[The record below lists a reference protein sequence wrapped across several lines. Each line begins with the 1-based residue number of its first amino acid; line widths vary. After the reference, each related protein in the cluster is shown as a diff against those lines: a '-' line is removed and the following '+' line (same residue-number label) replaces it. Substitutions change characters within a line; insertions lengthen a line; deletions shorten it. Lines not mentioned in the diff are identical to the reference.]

1 MFIPPESRWSVP
13 FDGSFEVR
21 AHPTAPLAA
30 PPAKKELRRQL
41 NEVIK
46 DIDDLQYRLFAEDS
60 RSLLLI
66 FQALDAAGKDSTIRA
81 VFRGVNPAGLQV
93 TAFGEPSDLDL
104 DHDFLWRTTRMLPQR
119 GRLGVFNRSYYE
131 EVLVVRVHPEYL
143 KPQRLPPGDD
153 LDALWE
159 GRLASIRDHEAH
171 LARNGTTVLKFWLNV
186 SRDTQA
192 KRLRDRVEGLEK
204 QWKFSESDVRDRQHW
219 DAYLD
224 AYQCALNATSQPWAP
239 WYAIPADNKPYMR
252 LAVAEIIATTLRA
265 MDPQLPQVEP
275 IGPGERRRILGLLD
289 Q

>member
-1 MFIPPESRWSVP
+1 MFTPPDSRWSVP
-13 FDGSFEVR
+13 FDGSFDVR
-21 AHPTAPLAA
+21 AHPTAPLAV

-46 DIDDLQYRLFAEDS
+46 DIDELQYRLFVEDS

-93 TAFGEPSDLDL
+93 TAFGEPSSLDL

-131 EVLVVRVHPEYL
+131 EVLVVRVHPELL
-143 KPQRLPPGDD
+143 KFQRLPPIDD

-186 SRDTQA
+186 SRDEQA
-192 KRLRDRVEGLEK
+192 KRLRSRVEGREK

-224 AYQCALNATSQPWAP
+224 AYQCALNATSRPWAP
-239 WYAIPADNKPYMR
+239 WFAIPADSKPYMR
-252 LAVAEIIATTLRA
+252 LVVAEIIATTLRA
-265 MDPQLPQVEP
+265 MDPQLPSVEP
-275 IGPGERRRILGLLD
+275 IGPEERRRILGLLD
-289 Q
+289 E

>member
-1 MFIPPESRWSVP
+1 MFIPPESHWSVP

-21 AHPTAPLAA
+21 AHPTAPLAD

-41 NEVIK
+41 NEIIK
-46 DIDDLQYRLFAEDS
+46 DIDDLQYRLFSEDS

>member
-1 MFIPPESRWSVP
+1 MFTPPQSRWSVP
-13 FDGSFEVR
+13 FDGSFDVR
-21 AHPTAPLAA
+21 AHATGPAAA

-41 NEVIK
+41 GEVIK
-46 DIDDLQYRLFAEDS
+46 EIDDLQYRLFVEDS

-93 TAFGEPSDLDL
+93 TAFAEPSSLDL
-104 DHDFLWRTTRMLPQR
+104 DHDFLWRTNRVLPQR

-131 EVLVVRVHPEYL
+131 EVLVVRVHPEFL
-143 KPQRLPPGDD
+143 KPQRLPPIDD
-153 LDALWE
+153 LDDLWE
-159 GRLASIRDHEAH
+159 GRLTSIRDHEAH

-186 SRDTQA
+186 SRKEQA
-192 KRLRDRVEGLEK
+192 KRLRSRVEGREK
-204 QWKFSESDVRDRQHW
+204 QWKFSMSDVRDRSHW

-224 AYQCALNATSQPWAP
+224 AYECALNATSRPWAP
-239 WYAIPADNKPYMR
+239 WFAIPADNKPYMR
-252 LAVAEIIATTLRA
+252 LVVAGIIADTLRA

-275 IGPGERRRILGLLD
+275 IDPAERRRILDLLE

>member
-1 MFIPPESRWSVP
+1 MFIPPESRWSIP

-21 AHPTAPLAA
+21 AHPTAPLAD

-131 EVLVVRVHPEYL
+131 EVLVVRVHPL
-143 KPQRLPPGDD
+143 GRAPRFHPRPRSAPCPQRHHRPQVLAQRLPRHAGQAP
-153 LDALWE
+153 
-159 GRLASIRDHEAH
+159 
-171 LARNGTTVLKFWLNV
+171 AR
-186 SRDTQA
+186 
-192 KRLRDRVEGLEK
+192 
-204 QWKFSESDVRDRQHW
+204 
-219 DAYLD
+219 
-224 AYQCALNATSQPWAP
+224 P
-239 WYAIPADNKPYMR
+239 
-252 LAVAEIIATTLRA
+252 
-265 MDPQLPQVEP
+265 
-275 IGPGERRRILGLLD
+275 RRRP
-289 Q
+289 

>member
-1 MFIPPESRWSVP
+1 MFIPPESRWSIP

>member
-224 AYQCALNATSQPWAP
+224 AYQCALNVTSQPWAP

-252 LAVAEIIATTLRA
+252 LAAAEIIATTLRA

>member
-1 MFIPPESRWSVP
+1 MFTPPPSRWSVP
-13 FDGSFEVR
+13 FDGSFDVR
-21 AHPTAPLAA
+21 AHATS
-30 PPAKKELRRQL
+30 PPPDVPGRKQLRTERNGLVKE
-41 NEVIK
+41 
-46 DIDDLQYRLFAEDS
+46 IDRLQYRLFVENS

-66 FQALDAAGKDSTIRA
+66 FQALDAAGKDSTIRS

-93 TAFGEPSDLDL
+93 TAFAEPSTLDL
-104 DHDFLWRTTRMLPQR
+104 DHDFLWRTTRVLPQR

-131 EVLVVRVHPEYL
+131 EVLVVRVHPEML
-143 KPQRLPPGDD
+143 EPQRLPPIDD
-153 LDALWE
+153 IEELWE

-186 SRDTQA
+186 SREEQA
-192 KRLRDRVEGLEK
+192 GRLRARVEGREK

-224 AYQCALNATSQPWAP
+224 AYQCALNATTRPWAP

-252 LAVAEIIATTLRA
+252 LVVAGIIAETLRA
-265 MDPQLPQVEP
+265 MDPQLPRLDP
-275 IGPGERRRILGLLD
+275 ISPREQARILEQLE

>member
-13 FDGSFEVR
+13 FDGSFDVR
-21 AHPTAPLAA
+21 AHATAPLAA

-41 NEVIK
+41 NSVIK
-46 DIDDLQYRLFAEDS
+46 EIDDLQYRLFVEDS

-93 TAFGEPSDLDL
+93 TSFAEPSSLDL
-104 DHDFLWRTTRMLPQR
+104 DHDFLWRTYRVLPQR

-131 EVLVVRVHPEYL
+131 EVLVVRVHPELL
-143 KPQRLPPGDD
+143 KPQRLPAIESLDD
-153 LDALWE
+153 LWE
-159 GRLASIRDHEAH
+159 GRLTSILDHEAH

-186 SRDTQA
+186 SRETQA
-192 KRLRDRVEGLEK
+192 ERLRARVEGREK

-224 AYQCALNATSQPWAP
+224 AYQCALNATSRPWAP
-239 WYAIPADNKPYMR
+239 WFAIPADHKPYMR
-252 LAVAEIIATTLRA
+252 LAVAEIIVATLRA
-265 MDPQLPQVEP
+265 MDPQLPHVDP
-275 IGPGERRRILGLLD
+275 ISPEERRRLLGLLD
-289 Q
+289 E